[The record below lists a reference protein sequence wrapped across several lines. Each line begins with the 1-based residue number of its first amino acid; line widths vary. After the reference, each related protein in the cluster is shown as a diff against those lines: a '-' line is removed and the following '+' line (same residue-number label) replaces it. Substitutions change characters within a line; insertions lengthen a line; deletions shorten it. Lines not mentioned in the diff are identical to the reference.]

1 MRIRPAARVDT
12 YESTV
17 NVMISFVKTKLFLG
31 LAVAATLAAM
41 AFSQV
46 GAEKD
51 EAEKQQGAAVGFQP
65 PLGLYTVRRA
75 AIGGMA
81 AVGGTVQPLDT
92 VKLSAQ
98 IPGRVLF
105 IAGDVGSRHK
115 KGEVLVRIDT
125 EELEAKLREAMAA
138 EASANAQIRA
148 AWAQYQRELA
158 SPSKNRTMG
167 GFGFPAMFD
176 DVFTEPIESFMGTRH
191 PGVERGVDVYSRQIQ
206 IEQAQ
211 HALAQAQA
219 RIRQIQSK
227 LRDAESI
234 APFDGAIAAKYVEVG
249 DTVQPGQPL
258 IDYTDPS
265 RLEVV
270 ADVPVGLRPALRE
283 GARIQVRIGG
293 RTVPGVV
300 RRIAPV
306 ADPVRHTVHVKVALP
321 EGVQAEAGQYAE
333 LLIPDPRA
341 QGVPALIIPQSAVVE
356 KGGLHYVF
364 VVDDKNRAVLRLVRL
379 GEPHGQGMVTVL
391 AGLAEGTKI
400 VKSPPPGLKSGQQ
413 I

>member
-1 MRIRPAARVDT
+1 
-12 YESTV
+12 
-17 NVMISFVKTKLFLG
+17 MISFRSKTKLFLG
-31 LAVAATLAAM
+31 VAAAVAVAVT
-41 AFSQV
+41 AFTQV
-46 GAEKD
+46 GAEKG
-51 EAEKQQGAAVGFQP
+51 EAEKRPDAAVGSRA
-65 PLGLYTVRRA
+65 PLELYTVGRA
-75 AIGGMA
+75 AIGGVA

-92 VKLSAQ
+92 VKLTAQ
-98 IPGRVLF
+98 IPGRVLYV
-105 IAGDVGSRHK
+105 AGDVGSRHK
-115 KGEVLVRIDT
+115 KGEVLVRIDD
-125 EELEAKLREAMAA
+125 EELQAKLREAMAA
-138 EASANAQIRA
+138 EASAQAQIRA

-176 DVFTEPIESFMGTRH
+176 DVFTEPMQSFMGTRH

-234 APFDGAIAAKYVEVG
+234 APFDGAIAAKYVEEG

-258 IDYTDPS
+258 LDYVDPE

-270 ADVPVGLRPALRE
+270 ADVPVGLRPALHE

-293 RTVPGVV
+293 QSVPGIV

-321 EGVQAEAGQYAE
+321 EGVQADAGQYAE

-341 QGVPALIIPQSAVVE
+341 QGVPALLIPHSAVVE

-379 GEPHGQGMVTVL
+379 GEPYGQGMVTVL
-391 AGLAEGTKI
+391 AGLSEGAKI
-400 VKSPPPGLKSGQQ
+400 VKAPPPGLKSGQQ

>member
-1 MRIRPAARVDT
+1 
-12 YESTV
+12 
-17 NVMISFVKTKLFLG
+17 MISLLSKTKLWLV
-31 LAVAATLAAM
+31 LAASLVFVAAT
-41 AFSQV
+41 FTRV
-46 GAEKD
+46 GADKN
-51 EAEKQQGAAVGFQP
+51 EAEKQSTAAVGTAP
-65 PLGLYTVRRA
+65 PVEVVTVQRA
-75 AIGGMA
+75 AVGGVA
-81 AVGGTVQPLDT
+81 AVGGTVQPVDT
-92 VKLSAQ
+92 VKLTAQ
-98 IPGRVLF
+98 IPGRVLYV
-105 IAGDVGSRHK
+105 AGDVGSRHK
-115 KGEVLVRIDT
+115 KGEVLVRIDD
-125 EELEAKLREAMAA
+125 EELQAKLREAMAA
-138 EASANAQIRA
+138 EASAQAQIRA

-158 SPSKNRTMG
+158 SPSKNRTMA

-176 DVFTEPIESFMGTRH
+176 DFFAEPLESFAGTRH

-227 LRDAESI
+227 IRDAESI
-234 APFDGAIAAKYVEVG
+234 APFDGAIAAKYVEEG

-258 IDYTDPS
+258 IDYVDPT

-270 ADVPVGLRPALRE
+270 SDVPVGLRPALHE
-283 GARIQVRIGG
+283 GARVQVRIGG
-293 RTVPGVV
+293 RVVPGIV

-379 GEPHGQGMVTVL
+379 GEPYGQGMVMVL
-391 AGLAEGTKI
+391 AGLSEGTKI